1 MVTNSVAIFTHFQHV
16 TDPRIDRKKLHSL
29 YEMIVVALCGTICGA
44 QGWADIERFGNSRID
59 WFRKLLTLENG
70 IASHDTFGRVFGL
83 LDTQELL
90 DCLQHWVESLQLK
103 LKGQGVHID
112 GKTLRR
118 SFDSATGRSALH
130 VVSAWASELRI
141 CLGQVAVDDKSNEI
155 TAVPKLLELLEITGA
170 VVTLDAMHCQK
181 KTAAKIREQNADY
194 ILQVKKNQPTLFREL
209 EDLFAQYAEDNFES
223 RACRVHRKRE
233 RNRSRNEERV
243 CMVAPA
249 PSSLKRRRMWKDI
262 KTVGMVY
269 RHREVDGAASDEVSY
284 FISSLPPKV
293 RLHSKHIRSHW
304 SVENTLHW
312 SLDVTFT
319 EDSSRIRKGF
329 APEIASMFRRLALT
343 ILQRDTTLKESI
355 RGKRL
360 IAGWNSEALSR
371 ILTGNNA

>member
-1 MVTNSVAIFTHFQHV
+1 MVTNSVAIFTYFQHV
-16 TDPRIDRKKLHSL
+16 NDPRIDRQKRHSL

-44 QGWADIERFGNSRID
+44 EGWVDIERFGNSRID
-59 WFRKLLTLENG
+59 WFRKFLTLENG
-70 IASHDTFGRVFGL
+70 IPSHDTFGRVFGL
-83 LDTQELL
+83 LDSQQLL
-90 DCLQHWVESLQLK
+90 DALQEWIASLQLN
-103 LKGQGVHID
+103 LQGRGVHID

-118 SFDSATGRSALH
+118 SFDSATGTKALH

-155 TAVPKLLELLEITGA
+155 TAVPKLLELLELSGA

-181 KTAAKIREQNADY
+181 KTAAKIREQGADY
-194 ILQVKKNQPTLFREL
+194 ILQVKSNQPKLFREI
-209 EDLFAQYAEDNFES
+209 EGIFAAYAEEDFES

-233 RNRSRNEERV
+233 RNRGRQEDRV

-249 PSSLKRRRMWKDI
+249 PAALKRGGKWKDI
-262 KTVGMVY
+262 QTVGMVY
-269 RHREVDGAASDEVSY
+269 RHREVDDVAGDEVSY

-293 RLHSKHIRSHW
+293 RLHGKHIRSHW

-312 SLDVTFT
+312 CLDVTFA

-360 IAGWNSEALSR
+360 IAGWSSEALSG

>member
-1 MVTNSVAIFTHFQHV
+1 MITKSVAIFTHFQNV
-16 TDPRIDRKKLHSL
+16 SDPRVDRKKLHSL
-29 YEMIVVALCGTICGA
+29 YEMIVVTLCGTICGA

-59 WFRKLLTLENG
+59 WFRKFLVLENG

-83 LDTQELL
+83 LDSQELL
-90 DCLQHWVESLQLK
+90 DCLQQWIASLQLE
-103 LKGQGVHID
+103 LQGQGIHID

-118 SFDSATGRSALH
+118 SFDSATGQSALH
-130 VVSAWASELRI
+130 VVSAWAGELRI
-141 CLGQVAVDDKSNEI
+141 CLGQVAVEDKSNEI

-181 KTAAKIREQNADY
+181 KTAAKIREQGADY
-194 ILQVKKNQPTLFREL
+194 ILQVKNNQPKLYREL
-209 EDLFAQYAEDNFES
+209 EEVFHGHAEENYES
-223 RACRVHRKRE
+223 RACRVHRQRE
-233 RNRSRNEERV
+233 RNRGRNEGRI
-243 CMVAPA
+243 CIVAPA
-249 PSSLKRRRMWKDI
+249 PASLKRRRLWKDI
-262 KTVGMVY
+262 QTVGMIY
-269 RHREVDGAASDEVSY
+269 RHREVDGVSSDEVSY

-312 SLDVTFT
+312 SLDVTFA

-343 ILQRDTTLKESI
+343 ILQRDMTLKESI

-360 IAGWNSEALSR
+360 IAGWNSEALSQ
-371 ILTGNNA
+371 ILTGNKA